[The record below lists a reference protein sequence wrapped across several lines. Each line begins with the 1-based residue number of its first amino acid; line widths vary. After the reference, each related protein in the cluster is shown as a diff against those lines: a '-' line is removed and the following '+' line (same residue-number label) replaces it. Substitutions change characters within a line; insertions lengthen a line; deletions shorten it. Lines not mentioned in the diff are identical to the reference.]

1 MKKRFFVIGIAVLMF
16 VGCGKKAEKINI
28 AGYEKY
34 QDQYF
39 RMQFSYPKDWQV
51 FPEPE
56 RISIYSSPE
65 MVNRFLDYAP
75 QGKDGAR
82 IVVTFQ
88 KMDTLKALDNVV
100 HLLQSELSTNGFDIS
115 EVKAQALGNA
125 PGTLVHY
132 SGVLARNA
140 RVEAMQVAA
149 VKDSFTYTVK
159 YEAFNDQFQ
168 SCKSAFDTLLA
179 TIKLPEQV
187 SKTTPEDQSKP
198 SQTFVPFENNFIKIT
213 HPDNFNPEFPKP
225 KPPAEF
231 SMDVKGYRQDSFVH
245 VDIMPAKGLSLDKV
259 VEQNAKMFKETSR
272 GEGKIDGLRA
282 VYLNYS
288 PMNNIQSRV
297 YFMVKNDKI
306 YRIIMNFYSPMKAD
320 YLPAF
325 EKIVNSMAS
334 K

>member
-1 MKKRFFVIGIAVLMF
+1 MGKRFFVIGIVALLIA
-16 VGCGKKAEKINI
+16 GCGKKAEKVNI
-28 AGYEKY
+28 AGFEKY

-39 RMQFSYPKDWQV
+39 RMQFCYPKGWQV

-56 RISIYSSPE
+56 RISVYSSPE
-65 MVNRFLDYAP
+65 VVNRFLDYSP
-75 QGKDGAR
+75 QGKDGVR

-88 KMDTLKALDNVV
+88 KMDTLKGLDKVV
-100 HLLQSELSTNGFDIS
+100 NSLQSELSTNGFDIS
-115 EVKAQALGNA
+115 EVKAQALGNV

-132 SGVLARNA
+132 SGVLAKNA

-149 VKDSFTYTVK
+149 VKDSFVYAVK
-159 YEAFNDQFQ
+159 YEAFNDLFA
-168 SCKSAFDTLLA
+168 SCKSVFDTLLA
-179 TIKLPEQV
+179 TIKLPEPI

-198 SQTFVPFENNFIKIT
+198 SQTFVAFENDFIKVT

-259 VEQNAKMFKETSR
+259 VEQNAKIYKETSR

-288 PMNNIQSRV
+288 PMKNIQSRV

-306 YRIIMNFYSPMKAD
+306 YRIIMNYYSPMKAD
-320 YLPAF
+320 YLPVF
-325 EKIVNSMAS
+325 EKMVASLAS